1 MKYIQG
7 ILSFFLC
14 LLALPSV
21 YADVVQVE
29 IIQLEGASMEYPHTW
44 GRELIRTDAPAVQF
58 RNQRPGDAVSI
69 TESGTEASPV
79 WKVIGTMDAYG
90 TILMPDGQRF
100 RCGDAAGL
108 ATWIREL
115 PGKMKA
121 KKQAANAPVQGDF
134 GLSAPLMQ
142 QMLADLKQNLNEET
156 AGLFPVD
163 ILQKC
168 ARGLSAPFKISPA
181 QVAALKELDPID
193 EELSSLSKGTIMAY
207 VLRPAGLAL
216 VPRESNGRLYYSIE
230 TGQKNVKPWPIGTK
244 VDKLEAEVLPDILK
258 KIPTNMRA
266 VPLRDAVD
274 SISERID
281 VPMLYDLNAM
291 ARYGIDLDTA
301 KVTVSA
307 EKITYLSLLNRVL
320 RTHKLKA
327 ELRMDENGEP
337 FFWVTTTRPL

>member
-1 MKYIQG
+1 MKSYRSF
-7 ILSFFLC
+7 LSLLFLT
-14 LLALPSV
+14 LFLPSV

-44 GRELIRTDAPAVQF
+44 GRELVRTDAPAVQF
-58 RNQRPGDAVSI
+58 RNQRFGDAVSI
-69 TESGTEASPV
+69 TESGTEDSPV
-79 WKVIGTMDAYG
+79 WKIIGTMDAYG

-121 KKQAANAPVQGDF
+121 KKQAAIAPIQGDF

-142 QMLADLKQNLNEET
+142 QMIADLKQNLNEET
-156 AGLFPVD
+156 AGLSPVD

-168 ARGLSAPFKISPA
+168 ARGLSAPFKISPT

-258 KIPTNMRA
+258 KIPANMRA
-266 VPLRDAVD
+266 VPLRDAVA

>member
-1 MKYIQG
+1 MKPHSAF
-7 ILSFFLC
+7 LSLLFLA
-14 LLALPSV
+14 LVLPSV

-44 GRELIRTDAPAVQF
+44 GRELVRTDAPAVQF
-58 RNQRPGDAVSI
+58 RAQRFGDAVSI
-69 TESGTEASPV
+69 TEAGTEASPV

-90 TILMPDGQRF
+90 TILMPDGTQF

-121 KKQAANAPVQGDF
+121 KKQAENAPVQGDF
-134 GLSAPLMQ
+134 GLPVRLQQ
-142 QMLADLKQNLNEET
+142 QMLLDLKQNLQEET
-156 AGLFPVD
+156 AGLTPVE

-168 ARGLSAPFKISPA
+168 ARGLSAPFRISPA
-181 QVAALKELDPID
+181 QVRALKELDPID
-193 EELSSLSKGTIMAY
+193 EELSSLSKGTIIAY
-207 VLRPAGLAL
+207 LLRPAGLAL
-216 VPRESNGRLYYSIE
+216 VPRQSNGRLYYSIE
-230 TGQKNVKPWPIGTK
+230 TGQKNVKPWPIGMK
-244 VDKLEAEVLPDILK
+244 VDKLESEVLPDILK
-258 KIPTNMRA
+258 KIPANMRA

-291 ARYGIDLDTA
+291 ARYGIDHDLA
-301 KVTVSA
+301 KVTVTA

-320 RTHKLKA
+320 RMHKLKA

-337 FFWVTTTRPL
+337 FFWITTTRPL

>member
-1 MKYIQG
+1 MKFHTP
-7 ILSFFLC
+7 ILSLLFLT
-14 LLALPSV
+14 LVLTSV

-44 GRELIRTDAPAVQF
+44 GRELIKTDAPAVQF
-58 RNQRPGDAVSI
+58 RNQRFGDAVSI

-79 WKVIGTMDAYG
+79 WKVIGTLDAYG
-90 TILMPDGQRF
+90 TILMPDGAQF
-100 RCGDAAGL
+100 RYGDAAGL
-108 ATWIREL
+108 AKWIREL

-121 KKQAANAPVQGDF
+121 KKQAENAPVQGDF
-134 GLSAPLMQ
+134 GLSGPLQ
-142 QMLADLKQNLNEET
+142 QQLLIDMKQNLKEET
-156 AGLFPVD
+156 AGLTPVE

-168 ARGLSAPFKISPA
+168 ARGLSAPFNISPA
-181 QVAALKELDPID
+181 QVAALKELEPID
-193 EELSSLSKGTIMAY
+193 EELSSLSKGTIIAY

-230 TGQKNVKPWPIGTK
+230 TGQRNVKQWPIGTK
-244 VDKLEAEVLPDILK
+244 VEKLEVEVLPDILK
-258 KIPTNMRA
+258 KIPANMRA

-291 ARYGIDLDTA
+291 ARYGVDPDTA
-301 KVTVSA
+301 KVTVTA
-307 EKITYLSLLNRVL
+307 EKITYLSLLNRIL

>member
-1 MKYIQG
+1 MKFHRA
-7 ILSFFLC
+7 ILSLLFLT
-14 LLALPSV
+14 LVLSSV

-29 IIQLEGASMEYPHTW
+29 IIQLDGASMEYPHIW
-44 GRELIRTDAPAVQF
+44 GRELIKTDAPGVQF
-58 RNQRPGDAVSI
+58 RNQRFGDAVSI

-90 TILMPDGQRF
+90 TILMPDGSRY

-108 ATWIREL
+108 AKWIREL

-121 KKQAANAPVQGDF
+121 KKQAENAPVQGDF
-134 GLSAPLMQ
+134 GLSIPLQQ
-142 QMLADLKQNLNEET
+142 QMLIDLKQNLQEET
-156 AGLFPVD
+156 AGLAPVE

-168 ARGLSAPFKISPA
+168 ARGLSASFKISPA
-181 QVAALKELDPID
+181 QVQALKELDPID

-216 VPRESNGRLYYSIE
+216 VPRELNGRLIYSIE

-258 KIPTNMRA
+258 KIPANMRA

-320 RTHKLKA
+320 RMHKLKA

>member
-1 MKYIQG
+1 MKSYRSF
-7 ILSFFLC
+7 LSLLFLT
-14 LLALPSV
+14 LFLPSV

-44 GRELIRTDAPAVQF
+44 GRELVRTDAPAVQF
-58 RNQRPGDAVSI
+58 RNQRFGDAVSI

-79 WKVIGTMDAYG
+79 WKIIGTMDAYG

-121 KKQAANAPVQGDF
+121 KKQAAIAPIQGDF

-142 QMLADLKQNLNEET
+142 QMIADLKQNLNEET
-156 AGLFPVD
+156 VGLSPVD

-258 KIPTNMRA
+258 KIPANMRA

-291 ARYGIDLDTA
+291 ARYGIDLDAA

>member
-44 GRELIRTDAPAVQF
+44 GRELVRTDAPAVQF
-58 RNQRPGDAVSI
+58 RNQRFGDAVSI

-79 WKVIGTMDAYG
+79 WKIIGTMDASG

-142 QMLADLKQNLNEET
+142 QMIADLKQNLNEET
-156 AGLFPVD
+156 AGLSPVD

-193 EELSSLSKGTIMAY
+193 EELSSLSKGTVMAY

-258 KIPTNMRA
+258 KIPANMRA

>member
-1 MKYIQG
+1 MKFHRVL
-7 ILSFFLC
+7 LSLLF
-14 LLALPSV
+14 LALVLPCV

-29 IIQLEGASMEYPHTW
+29 IIQLDGASMEYPHTW
-44 GRELIRTDAPAVQF
+44 GRELVRTDAPGVQF
-58 RNQRPGDAVSI
+58 RNQRSGDAVSI
-69 TESGTEASPV
+69 TEAGTEVMPV

-90 TILMPDGQRF
+90 NILMPDGSRF

-115 PGKMKA
+115 PGKMRA
-121 KKQAANAPVQGDF
+121 KKQAENAPAQGDF
-134 GLSAPLMQ
+134 GLPIPLQ
-142 QMLADLKQNLNEET
+142 QQLLSDLKQNLQEET
-156 AGLFPVD
+156 AGLTPVE

-168 ARGLSAPFKISPA
+168 AHGLSASFKISPA
-181 QVAALKELDPID
+181 QVRALKELDPID

-216 VPRESNGRLYYSIE
+216 IPRQSNGQLYYSIE
-230 TGQKNVKPWPIGTK
+230 TGQKNVKQWPIGTK

-258 KIPTNMRA
+258 KIPANMRA

-281 VPMLYDLNAM
+281 VPVLYDLNAM

-301 KVTVSA
+301 KVTVSS
-307 EKITYLSLLNRVL
+307 ENITYLTLLNKIL
-320 RTHKLKA
+320 RTQKLKC

>member
-1 MKYIQG
+1 MKSYKP
-7 ILSFFLC
+7 ILSLLFLT
-14 LLALPSV
+14 LFLPSV

-44 GRELIRTDAPAVQF
+44 GRELVRTDAPAVQF
-58 RNQRPGDAVSI
+58 RNQRSGDAVSI

-79 WKVIGTMDAYG
+79 WKIIGTMDAYG
-90 TILMPDGQRF
+90 TILMPDGAQF

-108 ATWIREL
+108 AAWIREL
-115 PGKMKA
+115 PGKMRA
-121 KKQAANAPVQGDF
+121 KKQAENAPVQGDF
-134 GLSAPLMQ
+134 GLPIPLMQ
-142 QMLADLKQNLNEET
+142 QLLNDFKQNLQEET
-156 AGLFPVD
+156 AGLSPVD

-168 ARGLSAPFKISPA
+168 ARGLSAPVKISPA

-216 VPRESNGRLYYSIE
+216 VPRESNGRLYYSVE

-258 KIPTNMRA
+258 KIPANMRA

>member
-14 LLALPSV
+14 LLFLPSV

-44 GRELIRTDAPAVQF
+44 GRELVRTDAPAVQF
-58 RNQRPGDAVSI
+58 RNQRFGDAVSI

-156 AGLFPVD
+156 AGLSPVD